1 MLKVTPSPGSVH
13 DLLAAPLRD
22 QPLGDTGIVVL
33 VLLVAVAIL
42 LFQAL
47 RAVLVAV
54 VALLMP
60 ALVLFR
66 SLVFVLGLVALIG
79 YGLVSG
85 AERVPD
91 QPAPASP
98 TTRLTPAPT
107 APKAPTPRAPP
118 APPPARSSLAAPD
131 R

>member
-1 MLKVTPSPGSVH
+1 MSKVTPSPGSVH

-22 QPLGDTGIVVL
+22 QPLGGTGITVL

-47 RAVLVAV
+47 RAVLVAIV
-54 VALLMP
+54 GLLMP

-79 YGLVSG
+79 YGVVSG

-91 QPAPASP
+91 EPAPAPPITS
-98 TTRLTPAPT
+98 LTPRT
-107 APKAPTPRAPP
+107 GPKAPTPPVPP
-118 APPPARSSLAAPD
+118 APPPARSSLAAPGG
-131 R
+131 